1 MNNRV
6 PSLFTTGAGLLQRF
20 RADQSGNYLV
30 MMALLMPVL
39 VGFVGFGTDYAL
51 WIYTHQTAQ
60 AAAESAAVS
69 AATAA
74 NNFTVEAQAVTA
86 TYGFVDGSNG
96 VTVTVNQPPQ
106 SGGHT
111 TTSGAVEVIVQRTQ
125 TPIFS
130 AAVWSSRQ
138 VSVSGRAVAVGGG
151 AGCVLTLDKT
161 ASGALTVQ
169 GSAQVALAGCNLNDN
184 SSSGTALSIGGSGSL
199 SALGVGIVGNL
210 SGSSNITAT
219 NGIMTGVAATK
230 DPYAS
235 ASFPSFSGCDQTN
248 LTVKTDT
255 SISHGVYCGG
265 ISINAGATLTLGP
278 GIYYLDQGGLSM
290 AGNSTITGT
299 GVTLVFT
306 SSTGNNW
313 ATADIGGNAV
323 VNLTAPTS
331 GPTAG
336 IVLFGDRNMDAGT
349 TFKLGGG
356 GSQTFGGAVYLPK
369 AALTYSGGAST
380 SNGCTQIIADS
391 VTFTGN
397 SNLAI
402 NCSGYG
408 TKFIGSVAASL
419 VE

>member
-6 PSLFTTGAGLLQRF
+6 PSLLTTGAGLLQRF
-20 RADQSGNYLV
+20 RADQSGNYLL

-39 VGFVGFGTDYAL
+39 IGFVGFGTDYAL
-51 WIYTHQTAQ
+51 WMYTHQTAQ

-69 AATAA
+69 AATAG

-86 TYGFVDGSNG
+86 AYGFVDGSNG

-111 TTSGAVEVIVQRTQ
+111 TTAGAVEVIVQRAQ
-125 TPIFS
+125 IPVF
-130 AAVWSSRQ
+130 AGAVWKSKQ

-151 AGCVLTLDKT
+151 AGCVLTLDKK
-161 ASGALTVQ
+161 ASGAVTVQ
-169 GSAQVALAGCNLNDN
+169 GSAQLALAGCNLNDN
-184 SSSGTALSIGGSGSL
+184 SNSSTAISIGGSGSL
-199 SALGVGIVGNL
+199 SALAVDVVGNV
-210 SGSSNITAT
+210 SGSSNITTT
-219 NGIMTGVAATK
+219 NGMMTGAAATK
-230 DPYAS
+230 DPYAT
-235 ASFPSFSGCDQTN
+235 ASFGSFSGCDHTGF
-248 LTVKTDT
+248 TVKTD
-255 SISHGVYCGG
+255 SPGYPGVYCGG
-265 ISINAGATLTLGP
+265 ISINAGATLTLNP
-278 GIYYLDQGGLSM
+278 GIYYLDQGSLSM
-290 AGNSTITGT
+290 AGSSTLTGT

-306 SSTGNNW
+306 SSTGDNW
-313 ATADIGGNAV
+313 ATADIGGNAI
-323 VNLTAPTS
+323 VNLTAMTT

-336 IVLFGDRNMDAGT
+336 IVLFGDPNMDVGT

-380 SNGCTQIIADS
+380 GNGCTQVIADT

-408 TKFIGSVAASL
+408 TKFIGSATASL

>member
-1 MNNRV
+1 MNDPVR
-6 PSLFTTGAGLLQRF
+6 SLVTTTAQLLQRF
-20 RADQSGNYLV
+20 RADQSGSYLI

-39 VGFVGFGTDYAL
+39 VGVVGLGTDYAL
-51 WIYTHQTAQ
+51 WVYTHQTAQ

-86 TYGFVDGSNG
+86 SYGLVNGSNG

-106 SGGHT
+106 SGGHAT
-111 TTSGAVEVIVQRTQ
+111 TAGAVEVIVQRVQ
-125 TPIFS
+125 APVFS
-130 AAVWSSRQ
+130 AVVWNSRQ
-138 VSVSGRAVAVGGG
+138 VAVSGRAVAVGGG
-151 AGCVLTLDKT
+151 AGCVLALNRS
-161 ASGALTVQ
+161 ASGAITVQ
-169 GSAQVALAGCNLNDN
+169 GSAQVALSSCNLNDN
-184 SSSGTALSIGGSGSL
+184 SNSGTALSIGGSGSL
-199 SALGVGIVGNL
+199 SALAVGVVGNV
-210 SGSSNITAT
+210 SGSNGITAT
-219 NGIMTGVAATK
+219 NGITTGAAATA
-230 DPYAS
+230 DPYAA
-235 ASFPSFSGCDQTN
+235 ASFGSFSGCTDTN
-248 LTVKTDT
+248 LTVKTDR
-255 SISHGVYCGG
+255 SIPHGVYCGG
-265 ISINAGATLTLGP
+265 ISINAGATLTLDP
-278 GIYYLDQGGLSM
+278 GIYYLDQGSLSM

-306 SSTGNNW
+306 SSTGDNW
-313 ATADIGGNAV
+313 ANAAISGNAI

-349 TFKLGGG
+349 SFKLGGG

-369 AALTYSGGAST
+369 AALTYSGGAN

-391 VTFTGN
+391 ITFTG
-397 SNLAI
+397 SSSLAI

-408 TKFIGSVAASL
+408 TNFIGSATASL